1 MGGAAGIKLLMGMVS
16 VKFAAVLIGTSGM
29 GLLASFTAL
38 QGLIVI
44 LAGLGIQSSAVRD
57 IAAADA
63 LKDLAAVGRKVFA
76 LQRICWLTGL
86 AGLAF
91 VVILSSLISQLSFGS
106 VNYQFEI
113 AGLGFAILF
122 ANLSGGQMAILQ
134 GMRRIGDLARVN
146 IFSAV
151 IGTVAAV
158 GLYAALGLRGIV
170 PALVAVAAIQ
180 LGFSWRYARR
190 VPVSQVALGWRQ
202 VFAEAGSMV
211 RLGLVFMWSALLATG
226 VTYFTVVLITQQH
239 GLPAAGIYSAAF
251 ALSGVFVSF
260 VLQAMAADYYPRL
273 TAAGNDSPEMVRL
286 VNEQTEIGM
295 LLAMPGLLAT
305 MALAPWVIQLFYTS
319 EFLGAVQLLHW
330 FILGCVGR
338 VISWPLSYVMLALGQ
353 GRWFLFTETT
363 FNLLHVV
370 LITLGLYFFG
380 IEGVAIAFF
389 VLYLGYIGATYL
401 VSRHLIGFRWSAAC
415 TRLALLALPPIVTT
429 FIAVR
434 WLPLWPATVVGCLIT
449 VVVSVHAL
457 RSLAQRIG
465 HEHRIFKTLGKVP
478 GAKALCGLS

>member
-1 MGGAAGIKLLMGMVS
+1 
-16 VKFAAVLIGTSGM
+16 
-29 GLLASFTAL
+29 
-38 QGLIVI
+38 
-44 LAGLGIQSSAVRD
+44 
-57 IAAADA
+57 
-63 LKDLAAVGRKVFA
+63 VGF
-76 LQRICWLTGL
+76 
-86 AGLAF
+86 
-91 VVILSSLISQLSFGS
+91 
-106 VNYQFEI
+106 
-113 AGLGFAILF
+113 
-122 ANLSGGQMAILQ
+122 
-134 GMRRIGDLARVN
+134 
-146 IFSAV
+146 
-151 IGTVAAV
+151 
-158 GLYAALGLRGIV
+158 YAALGLRGIV

>member
-1 MGGAAGIKLLMGMVS
+1 MGGAVGVKLLMGMIT
-16 VKFAAVLIGTSGM
+16 VKFAAMLIGTSGM
-29 GLLASFTAL
+29 GLLANFTAL
-38 QGLIVI
+38 QGLVVI

-57 IAAADA
+57 IAAA
-63 LKDLAAVGRKVFA
+63 VGLNDTTAIGKKVYA

-86 AGLAF
+86 TGLVLA
-91 VVILSSLISQLSFGS
+91 VVLSSFISQISFGS
-106 VNYQFEI
+106 VNYQLEI

-122 ANLSGGQMAILQ
+122 ANLSGGQMALIQ

-146 IFSAV
+146 IFSAL

-158 GLYAALGLRGIV
+158 AFYAVLDVRGIV

-180 LGFSWRYARR
+180 LGFSWQYARR
-190 VPVSQVALGWRQ
+190 VPVIKFALGWRQ

-226 VTYFTVVLITQQH
+226 VTYFTVVLVTQQH

-251 ALSGVFVSF
+251 ALSGVFVGF

-273 TAAGNDSPEMVRL
+273 TAASNDGPAMVRL

-295 LLAMPGLLAT
+295 LLALPGLLAT
-305 MALAPWVIQLFYTS
+305 IALAPWVIQLFYTS
-319 EFLGAVQLLHW
+319 EFLGAVQLLQW

-338 VISWPLSYVMLALGQ
+338 VISWPLSYVMLALGK

-363 FNLLHVV
+363 FNLLHVA
-370 LITLGLYFFG
+370 LIVLGLYLFG

-389 VLYLGYIGATYL
+389 VLYLGYIGATYF
-401 VSRHLIGFRWSAAC
+401 VSRHLIGFRWSTAC

-429 FIAVR
+429 FIAAR
-434 WLPLWPATVVGCLIT
+434 CLPLWPATVVGCAIT
-449 VVVSVHAL
+449 VVASVYAL
-457 RSLAQRIG
+457 RSLALRIG
-465 HEHRIFKTLGKVP
+465 HEHRIFKTLVKVP
-478 GAKALCGLS
+478 GVRALCDL

>member
-1 MGGAAGIKLLMGMVS
+1 MGMVS

-57 IAAADA
+57 IAAAVA
-63 LKDLAAVGRKVFA
+63 LNDPAAVGRKVYA

-91 VVILSSLISQLSFGS
+91 AVLLSSLISQLSFGS

-113 AGLGFAILF
+113 AGLGFAIFF
-122 ANLSGGQMAILQ
+122 ANLSGGQMALIQ

-158 GLYAALGLRGIV
+158 GFYAALGLRGIV

-190 VPVSQVALGWRQ
+190 VPVSQVVLGWRQ

-273 TAAGNDSPEMVRL
+273 TAAGNDNSEMARL

-295 LLAMPGLLAT
+295 LLAIPGLLAT

-319 EFLGAVQLLHW
+319 EFLGAVELLHW

-338 VISWPLSYVMLALGQ
+338 VISWPLSYVMLALGK

-370 LITLGLYFFG
+370 LIALGLYFFG
-380 IEGVAIAFF
+380 IEGVAIAFS

-401 VSRHLIGFRWSAAC
+401 VSRHLIDFRWSAAC
-415 TRLALLALPPIVTT
+415 TRLALLALPPLILT
-429 FIAVR
+429 FLAVR
-434 WLPLWPATVVGCLIT
+434 WLPLWPATVSGCLLT
-449 VVVSVHAL
+449 LAVSVHAL
-457 RSLAQRIG
+457 RNLVQRVG
-465 HEHRIFKTLGKVP
+465 REHRIFKTLGKVP
-478 GAKALCGLS
+478 GARALCGLS